1 MEKTGR
7 VSTLSSVSAV
17 SVALSSLRRVPDRT
31 RLTSLS
37 LARGSPVSASVAR
50 ASVRFSSAGSREC
63 GSFTALMIGSTVR
76 RKASIEVGAPERRSC
91 RCPER
96 GSCPPGSGPGG
107 SGGSPPPGSGPGGS
121 GGSPPPGSGYSGI
134 SGRDLSG
141 PPCSS
146 GPAGG
151 GGVSSVVCARV
162 ALASTK
168 DRRRPSPGVK
178 ARPVSLRNSSRA
190 TGRSTSRGSMLA
202 PRREG
207 EWGSSS
213 RPSPMIAARAVAMA
227 PVATSIPRAVA
238 IRLHRPPS
246 SSLPLSSGMPLG
258 PRSSSAEGSS
268 QISGRAGVYGR

>member
-107 SGGSPPPGSGPGGS
+107 SGGSPPPGSG
-121 GGSPPPGSGYSGI
+121 YSGI
-134 SGRDLSG
+134 SGRGLSG
-141 PPCSS
+141 TPCSS
-146 GPAGG
+146 VSAGG